1 MEEFGPTYLG
11 CSGASEQST
20 DSPPEDNQSIVT
32 IETFDATVTHPLDKK
47 EFKYEI
53 VKERPEVLRS
63 NETGEADK
71 RGGGPY
77 FRREGFKTKRKI
89 SQVLRPSFRNIF

>member
-1 MEEFGPTYLG
+1 MEEFGPTDLE

-32 IETFDATVTHPLDKK
+32 IETFDVTVTHPLDKK

-53 VKERPEVLRS
+53 VKERPEAGS
-63 NETGEADK
+63 NEATEDK
-71 RGGGPY
+71 KLGGPN
-77 FRREGFKTKRKI
+77 
-89 SQVLRPSFRNIF
+89 V